1 MINKID
7 TLRFHLER
15 SGLFKEMVSYL
26 DKNIVNIFPL
36 AKKHELSALELMKYL
51 EDEPKQWN
59 VIISQKLS
67 YDGVKSF
74 LSFEA
79 NNYLESYS
87 NANLRVL
94 NFEQVAEVQELKGKA
109 FDVVFSINGEPIALE
124 IKINQKSYSNP
135 DAAPTWQGAT
145 HATSKVDD
153 YLLISLDFDSRKK
166 ISEDSGY
173 IKGLFVILTSL
184 SKSDWMGEAS
194 ESSSRTVLKLSN
206 STPDSDVLH
215 GSLIKIRSGSKN
227 NIPLKN
233 CKINYESFKQ
243 LQHEHETPQ

>member
-15 SGLFKEMVSYL
+15 SGLFKEMASYV
-26 DKNIVNIFPL
+26 DRNIVNIFPL
-36 AKKHELSALELMKYL
+36 AKRHGLSALELMKYL
-51 EDEPKQWN
+51 EDEPGQWN

-79 NNYLESYS
+79 NKYLESYS

-94 NFEQVAEVQELKGKA
+94 NSEEIAEVEELKGKA
-109 FDVVFSINGEPIALE
+109 FDVVFSINAEPIALE
-124 IKINQKSYSNP
+124 IKINQRSYSNP
-135 DAAPTWQGAT
+135 DAAPMWQGAT
-145 HATSKVDD
+145 HATKKVND

-166 ISEDSGY
+166 VSDDSGY
-173 IKGLFVILTSL
+173 IKGFFTILTSL
-184 SKSDWMGEAS
+184 DKSAWIGEAS
-194 ESSSRTVLKLSN
+194 ENSSRTTLRLMH
-206 STPDSDVLH
+206 STPDSEVMH

-227 NIPLKN
+227 NVPLKH
-233 CKINYESFKQ
+233 CRINYEPLNQ
-243 LQHEHETPQ
+243 EQHEHETPQ